1 MDRLERA
8 LARVEIA
15 SDRRLSR
22 LENVMVDLQSTMGSL
37 ERTVGSLQGTVD
49 KLTVRV
55 TAFIESQKEVND
67 AITTAL
73 KTFDRR
79 TTTSI
84 AESTILT
91 RLWIAWR
98 APWIVF
104 SVPERTGTTDD
115 KRHSAISLQLPV
127 PSAEC

>member
-79 TTTSI
+79 NDHIDRRVDHIDQTVD
-84 AESTILT
+84 
-91 RLWIAWR
+91 RLARTVDRFLR
-98 APWIVF
+98 A
-104 SVPERTGTTDD
+104 RANGHNG
-115 KRHSAISLQLPV
+115 R
-127 PSAEC
+127 